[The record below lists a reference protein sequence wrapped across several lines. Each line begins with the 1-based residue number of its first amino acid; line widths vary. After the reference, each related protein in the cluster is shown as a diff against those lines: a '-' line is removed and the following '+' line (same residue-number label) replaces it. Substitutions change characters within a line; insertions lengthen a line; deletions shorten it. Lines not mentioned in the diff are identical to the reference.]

1 MIKVKVLAID
11 SKGNQTDI
19 SNVVGEFK
27 IKGASKECAR
37 TLDMKIIRNDVD
49 EEYPT
54 YDVNL
59 GDTLDV
65 TVIEDD
71 KPSKAM
77 KAVVW
82 EKNKSINEISL
93 DITGYDK
100 SIYLNKNETEAQ
112 VFNDMTAD
120 TAAKKIIG
128 ELGLSVGKL
137 APGTKDTYNCR
148 GMNAYDA
155 IMHAYTK
162 TSRKNG
168 KKYKLVADGDKINV
182 FEASE
187 KVDVVLEEL
196 NEPVVGKL
204 LDLSYKESLEDLV
217 NEVKV
222 IEDEQKDKKEEKK
235 SSDKSKQR
243 YGAIQKIIKGKK
255 ADIAGVMKGAKKELD
270 VECIGSWEMMTG
282 KSIKVKSDIVSGEF
296 YIIDDE
302 HTINDG
308 THICRLTL
316 STEFEMDEKE
326 EGQSENKDS
335 DTANGQAGKAGGGRA
350 SASIEQGL
358 AWAQTQLGVPYSQP
372 NRMRPGYFDCSSFA
386 YEYGRRIGVLP
397 NARWAWVTQTIPS
410 NPNVTEVPYG
420 QMKRG
425 DLICNPNRHVEIY
438 LGDGKVIHSTPPAVR
453 YGQVPRAGSG
463 YRVFRFKGA

>member
-1 MIKVKVLAID
+1 MIKVKVLAVGSD
-11 SKGNQTDI
+11 GGTTDI
-19 SNVVGEFK
+19 SDVVGEFK

-37 TLDMKIIRNDVD
+37 TLDMKIIRDDVD

-54 YDVNL
+54 FKVNL
-59 GDTLDV
+59 GDSLDI

-71 KPSKAM
+71 KASQAI

-82 EKNKSINEISL
+82 EKQASINEVSL
-93 DITGYDK
+93 DIVGYDR
-100 SIYLNKNETEAQ
+100 SIYLNKNETETQ

-120 TAAKKIIG
+120 AVAKKIIG
-128 ELGLSVGKL
+128 ELGLTAGNL
-137 APGTKDTYNCR
+137 APGIKDNYNCR
-148 GMNAYDA
+148 GMTAYDA

-182 FEASE
+182 FEASDT
-187 KVDVVLEEL
+187 VDVVLEEL
-196 NEPVVGKL
+196 DEPVVGKL
-204 LDLSYKESLEDLV
+204 LDLSYKESLDDLV

-222 IEDEQKDKKEEKK
+222 IEEDEKDEKKEKK
-235 SSDKSKQR
+235 SDAESQKR

-255 ADIAGVMKGAKKELD
+255 EDIAGIMAGAKKELD
-270 VECIGSWEMMTG
+270 VECIGSWDMVTG
-282 KSIKVKSDIVSGEF
+282 KSIEVKSDIISGEF

-302 HTINDG
+302 HVINDG
-308 THICRLTL
+308 THICNLTL

-335 DTANGQAGKAGGGRA
+335 DSTSAGKGKG
-350 SASIEQGL
+350 SANIEKGI
-358 AWAQTQLGVPYSQP
+358 AWAQKQLGTPYSQP

-386 YEYGRRIGVLP
+386 YEYGRQMGVLP
-397 NARWAWVTQTIPS
+397 DANWAWTTQTIPG
-410 NPNVTEVPYG
+410 NPNVVEVPYSE
-420 QMKRG
+420 MKRG
-425 DLICNPNRHVEIY
+425 DLICNPNKHVEIY
-438 LGDGKVIHSTPPAVR
+438 LGGGEIIHSTPPSVR
-453 YGQVPRAGSG
+453 YGKVPGPGSG

>member
-1 MIKVKVLAID
+1 MIKVKVLAV
-11 SKGNQTDI
+11 GNDGGTADI
-19 SNVVGEFK
+19 SDVVGEFK

-37 TLDMKIIRNDVD
+37 TLDMKIIRDNVD

-54 YDVNL
+54 FKVNL
-59 GDTLDV
+59 GDTLDIR
-65 TVIEDD
+65 VIEDD

-82 EKNKSINEISL
+82 EKQASINEISL
-93 DITGYDK
+93 DIVGYDR
-100 SIYLNKNETEAQ
+100 SIYLNKNETETQ

-120 TAAKKIIG
+120 AVAKKIIG
-128 ELGLSVGKL
+128 ELGLTAGNL
-137 APGTKDTYNCR
+137 APGIKDNYNCR
-148 GMNAYDA
+148 GMTAYDA

-182 FEASE
+182 FEASDT
-187 KVDVVLEEL
+187 VDVVLEEL
-196 NEPVVGKL
+196 DEPVVGKL
-204 LDLSYKESLEDLV
+204 LDLSYKESLDDLV

-222 IEDEQKDKKEEKK
+222 IEEDEKDEKKEKK
-235 SSDKSKQR
+235 SDPESQKR

-255 ADIAGVMKGAKKELD
+255 EDIPGIMAGAKKELD
-270 VECIGSWEMMTG
+270 VECIGSWDMVTG
-282 KSIKVKSDIVSGEF
+282 KSIEVKSDVISGEF

-308 THICRLTL
+308 THICNLTL

-326 EGQSENKDS
+326 EGQSENKDGDS
-335 DTANGQAGKAGGGRA
+335 PSAGKGKG
-350 SASIEQGL
+350 SANIEKGI
-358 AWAQTQLGVPYSQP
+358 AWAQKQLGTPYSQP

-386 YEYGRRIGVLP
+386 YEYGRQMGVLP
-397 NARWAWVTQTIPS
+397 DANWARTTQTIPG
-410 NPNVTEVPYG
+410 NPNVVEVPYSE
-420 QMKRG
+420 MKRG
-425 DLICNPNRHVEIY
+425 DLICNPSKHVEIY
-438 LGDGKVIHSTPPAVR
+438 LGGGEIIHSTPPSVR
-453 YGQVPRAGSG
+453 YGKVPGPGSG

>member
-1 MIKVKVLAID
+1 MIKVKVLAV
-11 SKGNQTDI
+11 GNDGGTTDI
-19 SNVVGEFK
+19 SDVVGEFK

-37 TLDMKIIRNDVD
+37 TLDMKIVRDDVD

-54 YDVNL
+54 FKVNL
-59 GDTLDV
+59 GDSLDI

-71 KPSKAM
+71 KPSQAM

-82 EKNKSINEISL
+82 EKQASINEVSL
-93 DITGYDK
+93 DIVGYDR
-100 SIYLNKNETEAQ
+100 SIYLNKNETETQ

-120 TAAKKIIG
+120 AVAKKIIG
-128 ELGLSVGKL
+128 GLGLTAGKL
-137 APGTKDTYNCR
+137 APGLKDNYNCR
-148 GMNAYDA
+148 GMTAYDA

-182 FEASE
+182 FETSD
-187 KVDVVLEEL
+187 KVDMVLEEL
-196 NEPVVGKL
+196 DEPVVGKL
-204 LDLSYKESLEDLV
+204 LDLSYKESLDELV

-222 IEDEQKDKKEEKK
+222 IEEDEKDEKKEKK
-235 SSDKSKQR
+235 SDPESQKR

-255 ADIAGVMKGAKKELD
+255 EDIAGIMAGAKKELD
-270 VECIGSWEMMTG
+270 VECIGSWDMVTG
-282 KSIKVKSDIVSGEF
+282 KSIEVKSDVISGEF

-302 HTINDG
+302 HVINDG
-308 THICRLTL
+308 THICNLTL

-335 DTANGQAGKAGGGRA
+335 DSPSAGKGKG
-350 SASIEQGL
+350 SANIEKGI
-358 AWAQTQLGVPYSQP
+358 AWAQKQLGTPYSQP

-386 YEYGRRIGVLP
+386 YEYGRQMGVLP
-397 NARWAWVTQTIPS
+397 DANWAWTTQTIPG
-410 NPNVTEVPYG
+410 NPNVVEVPYSE
-420 QMKRG
+420 MKRG
-425 DLICNPNRHVEIY
+425 DLICNPSKHVEIY
-438 LGDGKVIHSTPPAVR
+438 LGGGEIIHSTPPSVR
-453 YGQVPRAGSG
+453 YGKVPSAGSG

>member
-1 MIKVKVLAID
+1 MIKVKVKAIA
-11 SKGNQTDI
+11 SNGTTIDI
-19 SNVVGEFK
+19 DDVVGEFK

-37 TLDMKIIRNDVD
+37 TLDMKIIRDDVD

-59 GDTLDV
+59 GDTLDI

-71 KPSKAM
+71 KPTQAM

-82 EKNKSINEISL
+82 EKQKSITDIAL
-93 DITGYDK
+93 DLTGYDK
-100 SIYLNKNETEAQ
+100 SIYLNKNETETQ
-112 VFNDMTAD
+112 VFNGMTAD
-120 TAAKKIIG
+120 AVAKKIISS
-128 ELGLSVGKL
+128 LGLKVGKL
-137 APGTKDTYNCR
+137 APGLKDTYNCR

-168 KKYKLVADGDKINV
+168 KKYKLVADGDQINV

-187 KVDVVLEEL
+187 KVNVVLEEL
-196 NEPVVGKL
+196 TEPKVGKL

-222 IEDEQKDKKEEKK
+222 IEDEEKDKKEEKK
-235 SSDKSKQR
+235 SSEKSKKR

-255 ADIAGVMKGAKKELD
+255 ENIPGIMAGAKKELD
-270 VECIGSWEMMTG
+270 VECIGSWEMVTG
-282 KSIKVKSDIVSGEF
+282 KSIKVKSDVISGEF

-316 STEFEMDEKE
+316 ATEFEMDEKE
-326 EGQSENKDS
+326 EGQSEKKDS
-335 DTANGQAGKAGGGRA
+335 DQADAPAGKGAGKG
-350 SASIEQGL
+350 SANIEKGL
-358 AWAQTQLGVPYSQP
+358 AWAQKQLGTPYSQP

-386 YEYGRRIGVLP
+386 YEYGRQMGVLP
-397 NARWAWVTQTIPS
+397 NASWAWVTQTIPG
-410 NPNVTEVPYG
+410 NPNVVEVPYS

-425 DLICNPNRHVEIY
+425 DLICNPSRHVEIY
-438 LGDGKVIHSTPPAVR
+438 LGGGQIIHSTPPSVR